1 MSRPGPTAVGL
12 FVLGALTLIVAGVL
26 FFGGGALFSTRLKA
40 VSFFHGSVAGLQV
53 GAAVT
58 YRGVEVG
65 QVKAIGIRIEPKT
78 FDSIVQVDMELLP
91 DSVKIYGGELEADA
105 TLIPKLVERGLT
117 AQLVKQSFVTGL
129 LTVDLD
135 FRPDADAKRRGEP
148 ISAMEIPTV
157 PTDLE
162 RLARK
167 ARDFDLPAAVETL
180 QSTLQSLDRL
190 LKAPDLQRTIGELPE
205 LTIQLRQT
213 LKTVDGEV
221 AGLSASVREVLTGST
236 GSLTQTLAS
245 VQRLVGTLEREA
257 TTTAAAAR
265 GTLQKADSTLAGV
278 GNALGGVPATL
289 EATNRTLEGVNRTL
303 DPNGR
308 TMIQIQR
315 AVDDL
320 AATAARLR
328 NLAERVD
335 RDPSILIRGR

>member
-1 MSRPGPTAVGL
+1 MSKPGPTLVGL
-12 FVLGALTLIVAGVL
+12 FVLGALALVVAGVL
-26 FFGGGALFSTRLKA
+26 FFGGGAFFAPRLKA
-40 VSFFHGSVAGLQV
+40 VSFFNGSVAGLQV

-78 FDSIVQVDMELLP
+78 FRTIVQVDMELVP
-91 DSVKIYGGELEADA
+91 DSVKVYGGELEPDA
-105 TLIPKLVERGLT
+105 TLIRKLVERGLT

-135 FRPDADAKRRGEP
+135 FRPDAEAQR
-148 ISAMEIPTV
+148 SAETTSSMEIPTV
-157 PTDLE
+157 PTDFE

-190 LKAPDLQRTIGELPE
+190 LKAPELERTIAVLPE

-221 AGLSASVREVLTGST
+221 AGLSASVRQVLTGSA
-236 GSLTQTLAS
+236 GSLTQTLES
-245 VQRLVGTLEREA
+245 VQRLAATLEREA

-265 GTLQKADSTLAGV
+265 GTLQKADGTLAGI
-278 GNALGGVPATL
+278 GNALGGIPATL

-328 NLAERVD
+328 NLAERAD